1 MIKKLSQTEI
11 NIESGGNPLLE
22 GGYAPVSDEIIAEN
36 IETSGDVPTDIKG
49 AYVRNGPNPRYQPR
63 GRYHLFDGD
72 GMLHSASFE
81 DGKITYRNRWIQTEG
96 FEVERRAGKSIW
108 PGLMEMP
115 DRELAKG
122 WGSHHWLK
130 DAANTDIVPH
140 NGRLLTTYYQCGV
153 PYIIDAATL
162 ETEGPMDVEG
172 LKIRQV
178 SAHSRSDLETG
189 EFMFFD
195 YNVTA
200 PYMTY
205 GVLGA
210 DGALSHFT
218 DIELPGP
225 RLPHDMAITPNYSVL
240 MDLPLFW
247 APELLKRDIHKVEF
261 HEDMPSRFAVL
272 PRYGNNEDI
281 QWFEADPTYIYH
293 VINCWEEGDEV
304 ILDVCR
310 MRTPAPDES
319 KIRGGRY
326 AALVAWANMDAQH
339 YRYRF
344 NMKTGATREGALD
357 DQFIEFPTINQ
368 TYQGQKT
375 RHSWH
380 GYIPQSEPLRI
391 GGMVHFDSETGKRDE
406 FKFGDNVYGSEPV
419 FAPRKGGS
427 GETDGYV
434 MSFVSDMNDQ
444 GRTELMMFDPENV
457 ADGPFARAQIPQRIP
472 VGFHACWTTGKGE
485 AA

>member
-1 MIKKLSQTEI
+1 MTNILSQTDI
-11 NIESGGNPLLE
+11 NIDSEGNPLLE
-22 GGYAPVSDEIIAEN
+22 GGYAPVEREIEAGDLKTTGDMPADIAG
-36 IETSGDVPTDIKG
+36 T
-49 AYVRNGPNPRYQPR
+49 YVRNGPNPRFQPR

-72 GMLHSASFE
+72 GMLHSATLA
-81 DGKITYRNRWIQTEG
+81 DGKVTYRNRWIRTEG
-96 FEVERRAGKSIW
+96 FEAERREGKSIW

-115 DRELAKG
+115 DRDLPRG

-178 SAHSRSDLETG
+178 SAHSRTDLSTG

-205 GVLGA
+205 GVLDA
-210 DGALSHFT
+210 DGKLAHFT

-225 RLPHDMAITPNYSVL
+225 RLPHDMAITPTYSVL

-247 APELLKRDIHKVEF
+247 NESLLERDIHKVEF
-261 HEDMPSRFAVL
+261 HEDMPSRFAIL
-272 PRYGNNEDI
+272 PRHGGNADI
-281 QWFEADPTYIYH
+281 KWFEADPAYIYH

-304 ILDVCR
+304 VLDVCR

-319 KIRGGRY
+319 KIRGGPY

-344 NMKTGATREGALD
+344 NMKTGETREHAVD

-380 GYIPQSEPLRI
+380 GYIPQGETLRL
-391 GGMVHFDSETGKRDE
+391 GGLVHFDAETNKRDE
-406 FKFGDNVYGSEPV
+406 YHYGAGVYGSEPV
-419 FAPRKGGS
+419 FAPRIGAKH
-427 GETDGYV
+427 ETDGYV
-434 MSFVSDMNDQ
+434 MNFVSDHNEG
-444 GRTELMMFDPENV
+444 GRTELHIFDPENV
-457 ADGPFARAQIPQRIP
+457 SDGPIARAEIPQRIP
-472 VGFHACWTTGKGE
+472 VGFHACWMDASG
-485 AA
+485 AAA